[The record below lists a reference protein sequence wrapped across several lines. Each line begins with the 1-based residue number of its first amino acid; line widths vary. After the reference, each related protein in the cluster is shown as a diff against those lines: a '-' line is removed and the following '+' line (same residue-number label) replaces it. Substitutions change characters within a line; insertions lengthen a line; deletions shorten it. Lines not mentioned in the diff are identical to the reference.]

1 MLSAKYIN
9 KYFYKAFIIIKIF
22 IFKKI
27 FLLKIREFKRKYS
40 YLYAIF
46 LRFLLSIFIMMSVNY
61 NKIDIFIM
69 YYDLD
74 NYICMNLYA
83 TFYYPKL
90 SIMDNKKSQYIKF
103 YKNINFFMLTKKI
116 IKK

>member
-1 MLSAKYIN
+1 MFLENYIN

-22 IFKKI
+22 LKNKDVI
-27 FLLKIREFKRKYS
+27 LKIREIKRKYS

-46 LRFLLSIFIMMSVNY
+46 LRFLLSILIMMSVNY
-61 NKIDIFIM
+61 NKIDIFIL

-74 NYICMNLYA
+74 NYICMILYA

-103 YKNINFFMLTKKI
+103 YKNIIFFMLTKKI